1 MGFSCIRFI
10 TPKQTDPQWAVVHGT
25 KLAALTEPYA
35 TLADL
40 LTHGRQALTQA
51 REAAPTIDLAEVEP
65 LSPITTPAKLFC
77 QGLNYASHREEVG
90 VAREAKQ
97 NLIFGKDDSSLCGP
111 NTDIIRPPECEM
123 LDYEAELGLV
133 FSRDIT
139 AAVTVTDDNLGDYIA
154 GLLICD
160 DVSARDLQFGAGF
173 LQWFRGKGART
184 FCPTGPYL
192 YLLDPGE
199 ATALYDLEVK
209 LWVNGELRQ
218 DANTEQLIF
227 RPPETL
233 TDLSRS
239 FDLRTGDCLLTG
251 TPGGVI
257 INAGP
262 ELAEI
267 LTTTLFK
274 DGERQRAMVE
284 HERDKGV
291 RYLQKGDVIE
301 ITIRSPNGKID
312 LARILHER
320 SAWVEFQREH

>member
-1 MGFSCIRFI
+1 MGFRCIRFRSG
-10 TPKQTDPQWAVVHGT
+10 QSEQAQWGVVHDDAIAVLG
-25 KLAALTEPYA
+25 EHYQ
-35 TLADL
+35 TLAEL
-40 LTHGRQALTQA
+40 LRDGGKSLEQA
-51 REAAPTIDLAEVEP
+51 RAGSPTVDLAEVEV
-65 LSPITTPAKLFC
+65 LSPVTTPAKLFC
-77 QGLNYASHREEVG
+77 QGLNYASHRAEVG
-90 VAREAKQ
+90 VGREAKQ
-97 NLIFGKDDSSLCGP
+97 NLIFGKDDSALCGP
-111 NTDIIRPPECEM
+111 TTDIIRPPECEM

-139 AAVTVTDDNLGDYIA
+139 SAVTVTDDNLGDYIA
-154 GLLICD
+154 GLVICD

-218 DANTEQLIF
+218 DANTDQLIF

-239 FDLRTGDCLLTG
+239 FDMRVGDCLLTG

-257 INAGP
+257 IHAGP
-262 ELAEI
+262 EMAKI
-267 LTTTLFK
+267 ITTTLFN
-274 DGERQRAMVE
+274 DNERQSAMVA
-284 HERDKGV
+284 HEREQGV

-301 ITIRSPNGKID
+301 ITIRSPDGKID
-312 LARILHER
+312 LGR
-320 SAWVEFQREH
+320 QRNVIAS